1 MDLDNIETT
10 RGLET
15 TSLSSSPTSKV
26 DPPGSTIE
34 LPIKPLIVIESS
46 KSWIPLNLRELWAY
60 RELLYFLTWRDLK
73 VRYKQ
78 TVIGVIWVVMQP
90 LLTTLIFT
98 IFLGKLARVPSD
110 GLPYPVFVYAGL
122 LPWTFFAASVSNSG
136 NSLVGSAH
144 LITKVFFPR
153 IIIPAAAI
161 GARLVDFVISF
172 LIFGGLLAYYRLPL
186 TGHILMLALLVPLIT
201 LLALGIGMLV
211 SALNVKYRDVGMALP
226 VLIQLWMFASPI
238 IYPSSLVP
246 PQWQRLYSLN
256 PIAAIVEG
264 FRSSLLGRPF
274 DWFAISVASILTF
287 VLLIYSAYAFRR
299 REKEFADIV

>member
-1 MDLDNIETT
+1 MDLDKIETT

-15 TSLSSSPTSKV
+15 TTLVSTPTSKA
-26 DPPGSTIE
+26 DLSATTIE
-34 LPIKPLIVIESS
+34 LPNKPLIVIEAS
-46 KSWIPLNLRELWAY
+46 KSWVPLNLRELWAY

-78 TVIGVIWVVMQP
+78 TVVGVLWVVMQP

-110 GLPYPVFVYAGL
+110 GVPYPIFVYAGL

-153 IIIPAAAI
+153 IIIPAAAV

-172 LIFGGLLAYYRLPL
+172 LIFGGLLAYYRLAL
-186 TGHILMLALLVPLIT
+186 TRHVLMLAFLVPLIT
-201 LLALGIGMLV
+201 LLALAVGMLV
-211 SALNVKYRDVGMALP
+211 SALNVKYRDIGMALP
-226 VLIQLWMFASPI
+226 VLIQLLMFASPI

-264 FRSSLLGRPF
+264 FRASLLGRQF
-274 DWFAISVASILTF
+274 DWFAITFSSILTF